1 MTLAAGTAVGERA
14 AVGYLGGKTV
24 GNFTFSLFNYVK
36 EELDSQAELFGSI
49 AKGAAVLSG
58 IFGVFAVLLYV
69 NFMMQ
74 SVRDRYSSV
83 AVLRA
88 LGCGRGGVFGIFA
101 RECCVFG
108 LGVLA
113 LSGLGMA
120 TAIAAADT
128 VLLAADGAVFA
139 LLAAG
144 IALISLCAG
153 GLSALSLK
161 DEKLL
166 EFMRE

>member
-1 MTLAAGTAVGERA
+1 M
-14 AVGYLGGKTV
+14 
-24 GNFTFSLFNYVK
+24 
-36 EELDSQAELFGSI
+36 
-49 AKGAAVLSG
+49 
-58 IFGVFAVLLYV
+58 
-69 NFMMQ
+69 
-74 SVRDRYSSV
+74 
-83 AVLRA
+83 
-88 LGCGRGGVFGIFA
+88 
-101 RECCVFG
+101 
-108 LGVLA
+108 
-113 LSGLGMA
+113 SGLGMA
-120 TAIAAADT
+120 AAIAAADT